1 MLGFGGMDGVESVTI
16 VNWVCV
22 SGQVRMMGWV
32 RVMATWIGGGWGR
45 GRWVGGSSLEG
56 GAGLMLVA
64 SIMLEMAA
72 EGWYEMCAL
81 AVEKWWRGRR

>member
-1 MLGFGGMDGVESVTI
+1 MDGVESVTI

-45 GRWVGGSSLEG
+45 GRLVGGSSLEG
-56 GAGLMLVA
+56 VKGSRADAGGVGNA
-64 SIMLEMAA
+64 CSND
-72 EGWYEMCAL
+72 
-81 AVEKWWRGRR
+81 RRVV

>member
-1 MLGFGGMDGVESVTI
+1 MDGVESVTI

-45 GRWVGGSSLEG
+45 GRLVGGSSLEG
-56 GAGLMLVA
+56 VKGSRADAGGVGNA
-64 SIMLEMAA
+64 CSSDRR
-72 EGWYEMCAL
+72 
-81 AVEKWWRGRR
+81 AV